1 MSSSELDSLK
11 GAFERAGGHWQSF
24 IIWVKNNFTLSRA
37 DYQNTYEPILYGW
50 PAREKNH
57 QFIDQRDLSNVWED
71 LSAAKTEFD
80 GYFTTIS
87 FQGFKVKLEGKVKGQ
102 VIKKKQRT
110 DIWRHDKPTASKD
123 HPTMKP
129 VALVVEAITNSSKR
143 GDIVL
148 DSFLGSGSTLIA
160 SEKSERTCFGIELDP
175 KYVDVIVQRW
185 VNYTGIE
192 EIIKN
197 GKTIIWH
204 KEKRKAEPGASQK

>member
-1 MSSSELDSLK
+1 
-11 GAFERAGGHWQSF
+11 
-24 IIWVKNNFTLSRA
+24 
-37 DYQNTYEPILYGW
+37 
-50 PAREKNH
+50 
-57 QFIDQRDLSNVWED
+57 
-71 LSAAKTEFD
+71 
-80 GYFTTIS
+80 
-87 FQGFKVKLEGKVKGQ
+87 